1 MEGLVLVR
9 DRKTAFRFLTLAIV
23 CSLALELL
31 VCNYRSVES
40 LLLSGGGLI

>member
-1 MEGLVLVR
+1 MVR
-9 DRKTAFRFLTLAIV
+9 GGKTVFRFLTLAVV

-40 LLLSGGGLI
+40 LFLSGGGG